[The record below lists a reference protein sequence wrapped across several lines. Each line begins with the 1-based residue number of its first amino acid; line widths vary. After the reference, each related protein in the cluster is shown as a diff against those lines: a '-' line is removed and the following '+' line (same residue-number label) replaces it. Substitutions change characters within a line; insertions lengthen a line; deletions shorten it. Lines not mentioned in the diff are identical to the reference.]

1 MVKPE
6 LVRAEER
13 HLVRV
18 AVAVRHPRSRR
29 RFEAKL
35 QDISAG
41 GCQIV
46 SDETFRVGDQI
57 LLDVG
62 ELQSWP
68 AVVAWLGNGCVG
80 VSFHAALGLLE
91 AEQYAWDFRIGARR

>member
-1 MVKPE
+1 MAEPK

-13 HLVRV
+13 HMVRV
-18 AVAVRHPRSRR
+18 AVAVSHPRSGR
-29 RFEAKL
+29 RFEAQL

-46 SDETFRVGDQI
+46 SNEPFGIGDQI

-62 ELQSWP
+62 KLERWP
-68 AVVAWLGNGCVG
+68 AVVAWLGQGHVG
-80 VSFHAALGLLE
+80 VSFHEPLGLLE
-91 AEQYAWDFRIGARR
+91 AEQYAWDFRVGAPR